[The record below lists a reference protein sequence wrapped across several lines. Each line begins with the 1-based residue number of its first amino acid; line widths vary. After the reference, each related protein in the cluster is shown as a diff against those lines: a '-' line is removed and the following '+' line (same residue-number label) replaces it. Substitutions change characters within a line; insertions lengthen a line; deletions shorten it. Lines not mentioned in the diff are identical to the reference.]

1 MTTVS
6 PKWKQWK
13 KIRTFTGQCHL
24 KLGVQPEGRFGNMHT
39 SKFPGF
45 CGNVNWMTVGCEDCG
60 SFGVNGRW
68 DVPSVGSAVMG
79 KIWLCGKE
87 IPGPAAAKQQKR
99 ISPIYSHPAPK
110 LDRLFKWTQSQ
121 EQKCICVNNWIS
133 YYSVWMWGPGWFI
146 PLRQVTSHAGFW
158 GIVSCTTVGCRCSDF
173 IRGWGASVALSW
185 DVTCAFWGVG
195 TSRPGTAKEP

>member
-1 MTTVS
+1 MKTVE
-6 PKWKQWK
+6 

-60 SFGVNGRW
+60 SFTVSGRW
-68 DVPSVGSAVMG
+68 DVPSVGSAVIG
-79 KIWLCGKE
+79 KIWLCGRE
-87 IPGPAAAKQQKR
+87 TPGPAAGRQQKP
-99 ISPIYSHPAPK
+99 ISPIYSHTAPK
-110 LDRLFKWTQSQ
+110 LDRLLNGLNHKN
-121 EQKCICVNNWIS
+121 KGA
-133 YYSVWMWGPGWFI
+133 SVWTIRLVTILCGCGQPGSII

-158 GIVSCTTVGCRCSDF
+158 GIVSCTTVGCSCSDF

-185 DVTCAFWGVG
+185 DVTCAFWDVG
-195 TSRPGTAKEP
+195 TSHPGTAKEP